1 MKILPIIQQKY
12 NFKAETLN
20 DNTQIETP
28 KQTVSSSKDIFLG
41 AGLLASLAIAGV
53 ALYKNKNMKQELNS
67 LKDNLT
73 KSEKTVEEM
82 KAKLKEAEKKIPQV
96 EEKKEAVKPP
106 KKEKNNDSRINSLIA
121 ENNRLRK
128 ALEQTVKKAEETI
141 NGVIKEANDVIK
153 SQQGKRKSQG
163 KQKEDSSIRKRA
175 LFNKENV
182 IVIAPSKRHKHVQ
195 GENVID
201 IRELAEQSKD
211 VTKESGFG
219 LRTIFRN
226 IQQKYY
232 EILVNYRA
240 KQAQKLKNQDIKELD
255 KKYRQAVEASD
266 ARNAEWL
273 NEQHKLK
280 EAEYAKLFD
289 EADIREGER
298 ILDAEAAS
306 SQAYIKASDARNEEW
321 LKKQH
326 ELKEKEYAKLFDD
339 AELAEQEKLVDDMA
353 RKMDDEALVRTK
365 RLNQEDIA
373 CQEAIKAGDARNEE
387 WLKKQHELKE
397 KEYAKLF
404 DDAELAE
411 QEKLVDDMARKMDEE
426 ALVRTKRLNQEDI
439 ARQEAIK
446 AGDARNEEWLK
457 KQHELKEKE
466 YAKLFDD
473 AELAEQERL
482 VDDMARKMDEEAL
495 TRAKH
500 LEQEDIARQEAIKA
514 SDARN
519 EEWLKKQHELK
530 EIEYNKLFEK
540 LPEDSKTEESQNI
553 EQFNEE
559 MRRYLQDNGLGL
571 VKSNKLGKDMPP
583 SYRKTGAMIPD
594 SIEKLKFIFKKLR
607 NRNHVLRQKN
617 HIIYKRMQKGC
628 WDKDAALKTRLLVY
642 PEEVQKKM
650 HEKRYHQMSGW
661 TDAQWDEAKI
671 TRKDFMENK
680 GKYILEEL
688 GLD

>member
-1 MKILPIIQQKY
+1 M
-12 NFKAETLN
+12 
-20 DNTQIETP
+20 
-28 KQTVSSSKDIFLG
+28 
-41 AGLLASLAIAGV
+41 
-53 ALYKNKNMKQELNS
+53 
-67 LKDNLT
+67 
-73 KSEKTVEEM
+73 
-82 KAKLKEAEKKIPQV
+82 
-96 EEKKEAVKPP
+96 
-106 KKEKNNDSRINSLIA
+106 
-121 ENNRLRK
+121 
-128 ALEQTVKKAEETI
+128 
-141 NGVIKEANDVIK
+141 IK

-240 KQAQKLKNQDIKELD
+240 KQAQKLKNQDIKEFD

-306 SQAYIKASDARNEEW
+306 RQAYIKASDTRNAEW
-321 LKKQH
+321 LNEQRKV
-326 ELKEKEYAKLFDD
+326 KEADYAKLFDEADIREGERILD
-339 AELAEQEKLVDDMA
+339 AEAASEQA
-353 RKMDDEALVRTK
+353 Y
-365 RLNQEDIA
+365 
-373 CQEAIKAGDARNEE
+373 IKASDTRNAE
-387 WLKKQHELKE
+387 WLNEQRKVKE
-397 KEYAKLF
+397 ADYAKLF
-404 DDAELAE
+404 DEADIREGERILDAEAVSE
-411 QEKLVDDMARKMDEE
+411 QAY
-426 ALVRTKRLNQEDI
+426 
-439 ARQEAIK
+439 IK
-446 AGDARNEEWLK
+446 ASNAHNKEWTK
-457 KQHELKEKE
+457 EQHDLKEKGC
-466 YAKLFDD
+466 
-473 AELAEQERL
+473 
-482 VDDMARKMDEEAL
+482 
-495 TRAKH
+495 
-500 LEQEDIARQEAIKA
+500 
-514 SDARN
+514 
-519 EEWLKKQHELK
+519 
-530 EIEYNKLFEK
+530 NKLFEK

>member
-1 MKILPIIQQKY
+1 M
-12 NFKAETLN
+12 
-20 DNTQIETP
+20 
-28 KQTVSSSKDIFLG
+28 
-41 AGLLASLAIAGV
+41 
-53 ALYKNKNMKQELNS
+53 
-67 LKDNLT
+67 
-73 KSEKTVEEM
+73 
-82 KAKLKEAEKKIPQV
+82 
-96 EEKKEAVKPP
+96 
-106 KKEKNNDSRINSLIA
+106 
-121 ENNRLRK
+121 
-128 ALEQTVKKAEETI
+128 
-141 NGVIKEANDVIK
+141 IK

-240 KQAQKLKNQDIKELD
+240 KQAQKLKNQDIKEFD

-306 SQAYIKASDARNEEW
+306 RQAYIKASDTRNAEW
-321 LKKQH
+321 LNEQRKV
-326 ELKEKEYAKLFDD
+326 KEADYAKLFDEADIREGERILD
-339 AELAEQEKLVDDMA
+339 AEAVSEQA
-353 RKMDDEALVRTK
+353 Y
-365 RLNQEDIA
+365 
-373 CQEAIKAGDARNEE
+373 IKASNAHNKE
-387 WLKKQHELKE
+387 WTKEQHDLKE
-397 KEYAKLF
+397 K
-404 DDAELAE
+404 
-411 QEKLVDDMARKMDEE
+411 
-426 ALVRTKRLNQEDI
+426 
-439 ARQEAIK
+439 
-446 AGDARNEEWLK
+446 GC
-457 KQHELKEKE
+457 
-466 YAKLFDD
+466 
-473 AELAEQERL
+473 
-482 VDDMARKMDEEAL
+482 
-495 TRAKH
+495 
-500 LEQEDIARQEAIKA
+500 
-514 SDARN
+514 
-519 EEWLKKQHELK
+519 
-530 EIEYNKLFEK
+530 NKLFEK